1 MDKRVEVQL
10 DVGVLVDLSTAED
23 LATIG
28 RMLTGRRGNPPLAN
42 VLA

>member
-1 MDKRVEVQL
+1 VS
-10 DVGVLVDLSTAED
+10 VLVDLSTAED